1 MHEAIAASAGTGSTL
16 AVLVLDLDRFRSIN
30 NRLGHAVG
38 DRLLQAAGERLARQV
53 MREGDMV
60 ARRAGDQFAVLLR
73 ESTPE
78 LAHSVAQRIALAFEQ
93 PLALDEH
100 RLAVPVGVG
109 IACWPE
115 HADSADT
122 LVHRAERAMLA
133 AKRGRSGPLVYE
145 PAMDDGSAQSLALLD
160 ELREALARGE
170 LRLHLQPKLSLA
182 TGGVAGAEALL
193 RWQHPRRGLLP
204 PEEFIPFAEQTG
216 LVRELTLWV
225 FEACARAWREL
236 QAEDVDMVLSL
247 NLSARDLLDAELPAR
262 LEKRL
267 LEQRVPA
274 EAFCLEITEGAFLD
288 DPQRALATLK
298 RLSLMGFKLSID
310 DFGAGLSSYAWLK
323 QLPVD
328 ELKIDTAFVRNMDRD
343 PVDAKLVRSMI
354 ELAHN
359 LGFGVVA
366 EGVENARTWELL
378 RELNCEQAQGF
389 HMGRP
394 MPVEEFLAWSAR
406 WVDKR
411 RLLGTAGSAGLLH

>member
-1 MHEAIAASAGTGSTL
+1 M
-16 AVLVLDLDRFRSIN
+16 
-30 NRLGHAVG
+30 
-38 DRLLQAAGERLARQV
+38 
-53 MREGDMV
+53 
-60 ARRAGDQFAVLLR
+60 
-73 ESTPE
+73 
-78 LAHSVAQRIALAFEQ
+78 
-93 PLALDEH
+93 
-100 RLAVPVGVG
+100 
-109 IACWPE
+109 
-115 HADSADT
+115 
-122 LVHRAERAMLA
+122 
-133 AKRGRSGPLVYE
+133 
-145 PAMDDGSAQSLALLD
+145 
-160 ELREALARGE
+160 
-170 LRLHLQPKLSLA
+170 
-182 TGGVAGAEALL
+182 
-193 RWQHPRRGLLP
+193 
-204 PEEFIPFAEQTG
+204 
-216 LVRELTLWV
+216 
-225 FEACARAWREL
+225 
-236 QAEDVDMVLSL
+236 
-247 NLSARDLLDAELPAR
+247 
-262 LEKRL
+262 
-267 LEQRVPA
+267 PA

>member
-1 MHEAIAASAGTGSTL
+1 MTL
-16 AVLVLDLDRFRSIN
+16 
-30 NRLGHAVG
+30 
-38 DRLLQAAGERLARQV
+38 
-53 MREGDMV
+53 
-60 ARRAGDQFAVLLR
+60 
-73 ESTPE
+73 
-78 LAHSVAQRIALAFEQ
+78 
-93 PLALDEH
+93 
-100 RLAVPVGVG
+100 
-109 IACWPE
+109 
-115 HADSADT
+115 
-122 LVHRAERAMLA
+122 
-133 AKRGRSGPLVYE
+133 
-145 PAMDDGSAQSLALLD
+145 
-160 ELREALARGE
+160 
-170 LRLHLQPKLSLA
+170 
-182 TGGVAGAEALL
+182 GVA
-193 RWQHPRRGLLP
+193 
-204 PEEFIPFAEQTG
+204 
-216 LVRELTLWV
+216 V
-225 FEACARAWREL
+225 
-236 QAEDVDMVLSL
+236 
-247 NLSARDLLDAELPAR
+247 NLSMRNLLDAELPAR

-310 DFGAGLSSYAWLK
+310 DFGSGLSSYAWLK

-328 ELKIDTAFVRNMDRD
+328 ELKIDTAFVRNMDHD